1 MPSADAKTL
10 APQLTFNFAKISTV
24 LPHFLGI
31 RQIEVPLP
39 LCFPSCRDVQQQD
52 LRLHQASQLLHVRK
66 QNGVSFAVVQRDEN
80 LFKHLRSFFSPL
92 LSSCG
97 HTTPS
102 ASKEQDQKIAVQHGD
117 EEGRQPGET
126 LQSSRAG
133 EFSHFFPIAGELHQ
147 GEHSKRKL
155 QAQYHLTQ
163 NQQLCRALTAIKS
176 HHHNGRDNGQ

>member
-52 LRLHQASQLLHVRK
+52 FRLHQASQLLHVRK

-80 LFKHLRSFFSPL
+80 LFLTSTVKLWSHNSFSL
-92 LSSCG
+92 EG
-97 HTTPS
+97 
-102 ASKEQDQKIAVQHGD
+102 AGSKN
-117 EEGRQPGET
+117 
-126 LQSSRAG
+126 SR
-133 EFSHFFPIAGELHQ
+133 PT
-147 GEHSKRKL
+147 R
-155 QAQYHLTQ
+155 
-163 NQQLCRALTAIKS
+163 R
-176 HHHNGRDNGQ
+176 